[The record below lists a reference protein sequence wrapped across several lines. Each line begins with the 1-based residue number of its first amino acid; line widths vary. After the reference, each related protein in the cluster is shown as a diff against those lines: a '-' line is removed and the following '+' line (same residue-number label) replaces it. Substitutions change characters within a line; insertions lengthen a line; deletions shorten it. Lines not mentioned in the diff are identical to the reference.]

1 MKCLKL
7 LVVVFFILFLQSCAF
22 ENENRIV
29 ILELDKKSDFDAGL
43 EYDSSIS
50 GLLTKNKLIA
60 DSKFMN
66 QSIMYLEKVRTQHPN
81 PANYLGDL
89 FPEYPS
95 AYINPGYNVSKTNET
110 YSTSFF
116 EDQICKIG
124 IKKENLSQEELFYEA
139 EDFINYIYYCIKN
152 ETVSKNGNYVFVG
165 NDHAMSYFTFRLAKE
180 IDAKSK
186 IGLFVFDEH
195 VDIYDL
201 KDSGN
206 LLNKANIFGKL
217 ILEGYVDYAIFLHI
231 SDRAKEIANS
241 STELSGKKD
250 MMFSRISV
258 YSSKDLEANYEKT
271 IENEISRM
279 KEKGVNTIMVSFDVD
294 ALPIQY
300 TGFEYSV
307 LAPGIAAIRYGNISR
322 NQTLAEFEDG
332 FSEGIEPAEFSKYI
346 STIKKISKKK
356 NIKFGA
362 GNNVNILGDFQEIL
376 PGQDMDNE
384 TTIATREMAA
394 ALMAVK

>member
-43 EYDSSIS
+43 EYGTSIS
-50 GLLTKNKLIA
+50 GFPAKNKPIA
-60 DSKFMN
+60 DSRLVN
-66 QSIMYLEKVRTQHPN
+66 QSFMYLEKVRTQHPN

-95 AYINPGYNVSKTNET
+95 AYINPGYNISKTNGT
-110 YSTSFF
+110 YSASFF
-116 EDQICKIG
+116 ENQICKIG
-124 IKKENLSQEELFYEA
+124 IRKENLSQDELFYEA
-139 EDFINYIYYCIKN
+139 EKFIDSLYNCIKD
-152 ETVSKNGNYVFVG
+152 ESESKSGNYVFIG

-180 IDAKSK
+180 LDTKSK
-186 IGLFVFDEH
+186 IGLFIFDEH
-195 VDIYDL
+195 IDIYGI

-206 LLNKANIFGKL
+206 LLNKANIFGKM
-217 ILEGYVDYAIFLHI
+217 ILEEYVDYAAFLHV
-231 SDRAKEIANS
+231 SDMAKEIANS
-241 STELSGKKD
+241 STELVEKKS
-250 MMFSRISV
+250 MLFSRISV
-258 YSSKDLEANYEKT
+258 YSSKDLELNYEKV

-322 NQTLAEFEDG
+322 NQTLAEFEEG

-356 NIKFGA
+356 NIKFGT
-362 GNNVNILGDFQEIL
+362 GNKVNILGDFQELL
-376 PGQDMDNE
+376 PGQDLDNK

-394 ALMAVK
+394 ALMEAK